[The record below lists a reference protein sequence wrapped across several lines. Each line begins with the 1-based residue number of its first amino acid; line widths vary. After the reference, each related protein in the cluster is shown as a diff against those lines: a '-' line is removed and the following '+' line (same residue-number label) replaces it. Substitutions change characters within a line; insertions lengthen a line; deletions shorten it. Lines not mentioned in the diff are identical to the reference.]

1 MKINRLNDLDCT
13 ILCSP
18 TPVTQLLLDNCT
30 EIKDTNVWFKNSDID
45 LLFNQQRLENLG
57 IDQIN
62 NWLSSLSSSQS
73 SAIKGKFSDDELI
86 ALCKS
91 RHIQSPQELLNW
103 SQYLTSQYE
112 NIKLDEQEQQEQQE
126 QQDIKDTTIAPDTS
140 SSVYDND

>member
-1 MKINRLNDLDCT
+1 MKINRLIDLECT
-13 ILCSP
+13 ILSSP

-30 EIKDTNVWFKNSDID
+30 DIKDSKVWFKTSDID

-62 NWLSSLSSSQS
+62 NWLSSLTSSQS
-73 SAIKGKFSDDELI
+73 SAIKGKYSDDELI

-103 SQYLTSQYE
+103 SEYLTSQYE
-112 NIKLDEQEQQEQQE
+112 QLKIDVQEQEEQQVPNV
-126 QQDIKDTTIAPDTS
+126 DNDTS
-140 SSVYDND
+140 SPTNDNN

>member
-1 MKINRLNDLDCT
+1 MKINRLKDLDSI
-13 ILCSP
+13 ILSSP

-30 EIKDTNVWFKNSDID
+30 DIKDTKVWFKTSDID
-45 LLFNQQRLENLG
+45 LLFNQQRLDNLG

-73 SAIKGKFSDDELI
+73 SALKGKYSDHELI

-103 SQYLTSQYE
+103 SEYLTTQYE
-112 NIKLDEQEQQEQQE
+112 NIKIDVQEQQQQ
-126 QQDIKDTTIAPDTS
+126 KDTSNVADNS
-140 SSVYDND
+140 SSVNDNN

>member
-1 MKINRLNDLDCT
+1 MKINRLKDLECT

-18 TPVTQLLLDNCT
+18 TPVTQLLIDNCT
-30 EIKDTNVWFKNSDID
+30 EIKDTKVWFKTSDLD
-45 LLFNQQRLENLG
+45 LLFNQQRLDNLG

-73 SAIKGKFSDDELI
+73 AALKGKYSDDELI

-103 SQYLTSQYE
+103 SDYLTSQYE
-112 NIKLDEQEQQEQQE
+112 QLNIDVQEQQEPQVPNN
-126 QQDIKDTTIAPDTS
+126 ANDTS
-140 SSVYDND
+140 SLVDENK

>member
-1 MKINRLNDLDCT
+1 MKINRLKDLECT

-30 EIKDTNVWFKNSDID
+30 EIKDTKVWFKTSDID
-45 LLFNQQRLENLG
+45 LLFNQQRLDNLG

-62 NWLSSLSSSQS
+62 NWLSSLTSSQS
-73 SAIKGKFSDDELI
+73 SAIKGKYSDDELI

-103 SQYLTSQYE
+103 SEYLISQYE
-112 NIKLDEQEQQEQQE
+112 QLKIDVQEQQEQQVS
-126 QQDIKDTTIAPDTS
+126 TNVHDTS
-140 SSVYDND
+140 SSVDEHK

>member
-1 MKINRLNDLDCT
+1 MKINRLNDLECT

-30 EIKDTNVWFKNSDID
+30 DIKDTKVWFKTSDID
-45 LLFNQQRLENLG
+45 LLFNQQRLDNLG

-62 NWLSSLSSSQS
+62 NWLTSLSSSQS
-73 SAIKGKFSDDELI
+73 SAIKGKYSDDELI

-103 SQYLTSQYE
+103 SEYLTSQF
-112 NIKLDEQEQQEQQE
+112 EQLKIDVKEQQESQVS
-126 QQDIKDTTIAPDTS
+126 INVNDTS
-140 SSVYDND
+140 SSVDEHK

>member
-1 MKINRLNDLDCT
+1 MIINRLFDIDST

-30 EIKDTNVWFKNSDID
+30 EIKDTNVWFKTSDIH
-45 LLFNQQRLENLG
+45 LLFNQTRLENLG

-62 NWLSSLSSSQS
+62 SWLSSLSSSQS
-73 SAIKGKFSDDELI
+73 SAIKGKYSDDELI

-103 SQYLTSQYE
+103 SEFLNSQYE
-112 NIKLDEQEQQEQQE
+112 TLKIDVQEQQEQQVSNHVS
-126 QQDIKDTTIAPDTS
+126 DTTS
-140 SSVYDND
+140 SDNDNN